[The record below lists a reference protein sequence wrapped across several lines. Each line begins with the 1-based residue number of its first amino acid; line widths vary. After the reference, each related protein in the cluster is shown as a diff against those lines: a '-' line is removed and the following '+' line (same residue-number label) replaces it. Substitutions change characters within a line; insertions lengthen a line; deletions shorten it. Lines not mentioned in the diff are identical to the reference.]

1 MTVRITWLGH
11 ASVMITGSSATIFID
26 PWKTTR
32 KERADIILLTHD
44 HYDHY
49 SESDIKALLGSS
61 TRVVAP
67 MSTPLVTDVVA
78 PGESLSVKDIEVR
91 AVPAYNVDKA
101 FHPKANGWVGYV
113 VSLDGKRIYHTGDTD
128 RIPEMKGLSVDAALV
143 PVGGTYT
150 MDASEAAEVIRDVH
164 AAHAIPIHYGDIVGA
179 RKDAEQFSKLCP
191 CTVHVLDPGKSVE
204 IR

>member
-49 SESDIKALLGSS
+49 SESDINALLGAS

-150 MDASEAAEVIRDVH
+150 MAAREAADAVN
-164 AAHAIPIHYGDIVGA
+164 ALKPKMAIPIHYGDIVGSLD
-179 RKDAEQFSKLCP
+179 DAEKFKKLAKIP
-191 CTVHVLDPGKSVE
+191 VE
-204 IR
+204 IIPVGTS

>member
-49 SESDIKALLGSS
+49 SESDINALLGAS

-67 MSTPLVTDVVA
+67 
-78 PGESLSVKDIEVR
+78 
-91 AVPAYNVDKA
+91 
-101 FHPKANGWVGYV
+101 
-113 VSLDGKRIYHTGDTD
+113 
-128 RIPEMKGLSVDAALV
+128 
-143 PVGGTYT
+143 
-150 MDASEAAEVIRDVH
+150 
-164 AAHAIPIHYGDIVGA
+164 
-179 RKDAEQFSKLCP
+179 CP
-191 CTVHVLDPGKSVE
+191 RPS
-204 IR
+204 